1 MKELNGIPVS
11 PGIVIGK
18 VFLFLDDNFAVPE
31 YEIAKTEINREWDR
45 LERAIADSREE
56 LEALKSNHLKN
67 GLKDQE
73 ELINAQLMM
82 LSDLEFLKLVQQL
95 IEQELKNAE
104 FALSKATA
112 NFSSLFEATGNDYLI
127 ERILDLKDVTG
138 RVMRNLLALPRFDL
152 TDLNEEIIL
161 VGKNLLPSDTLAMNK
176 KMVKG
181 VALDMGG
188 KTSHTAILIRSFDI
202 PAVVGLGTL
211 SKKIKNGE
219 MLIVDGYAGK
229 VILRPDEQTLHY
241 YQNQVEIRQCRRLK
255 LLDLVKLP
263 STTEDGK
270 TISVLANIE
279 VSEETLSVLNS
290 GADGIGLYRSEFL
303 LMQPGTVFNEEIQYN
318 TYRFVLETMKD
329 RPVIIRTLDIGGDK
343 AIPFLQDE
351 KEENPLLGWR
361 SIRFCLSERDIFK
374 RQLRALLRAGVHGSL
389 KIMFPMIS
397 GVVELDEALALL
409 EEAKSELEKEGIA
422 YRKKI
427 PVGIMIEVPSAA
439 LISDILAKK
448 VDFFSIG
455 TNDLI
460 QYTIAVD
467 RGNERVS
474 YLYQAFQPAVLRLIK
489 MTIDNASANNI
500 PVSMCGEMAGDL
512 LAIVPLLGLGL
523 DSLSMSCSRIPEVK
537 QMIRSIS
544 IQEAQKLAKMVMD
557 MENYKQVEE
566 YIREWMNERFDFFTS

>member
-31 YEIAKTEINREWDR
+31 YEIAKTEIKREWDR
-45 LERAIADSREE
+45 LERAIEDSRKE
-56 LEALKSNHLKN
+56 LEALKSNRLKKD
-67 GLKDQE
+67 LKDQE

-127 ERILDLKDVTG
+127 ERILDLKDVSG

-152 TDLNEEIIL
+152 TDLKEEIIL
-161 VGKNLLPSDTLAMNK
+161 VGRNLLPSDTLSMNK

-229 VILRPDEQTLHY
+229 VILRPDEQTLHF
-241 YQNQVEIRQCRRLK
+241 YQNQVEIRQYRRLK

-279 VSEETLSVLNS
+279 VSEETLTVLNS

-303 LMQPGTVFNEEIQYN
+303 LMQPGTVFNEEAQYN

-409 EEAKSELEKEGIA
+409 EEAKSELEKEGIP

-544 IQEAQKLAKMVMD
+544 IQEAQKLAKVVMD

-566 YIREWMNERFDFFTS
+566 YIREWMNERFDFFSS